1 MAISA
6 ASARFEFR
14 LRPEVKER
22 IEYAAELV
30 RESVSDFA
38 RRATEARAEQVLHDH
53 SLTTTVPAAFFDAM
67 LEALDAPARPN
78 DALARAARRID
89 DVVRRR

>member
-1 MAISA
+1 MAMSA

-38 RRATEARAEQVLHDH
+38 RKAAEARAEQILHEH
-53 SLTTTVPAAFFDAM
+53 LLTTTVPAAFFDAM
-67 LEALDAPARPN
+67 LEALDSSASPN
-78 DALARAARRID
+78 DALTRAARRVD